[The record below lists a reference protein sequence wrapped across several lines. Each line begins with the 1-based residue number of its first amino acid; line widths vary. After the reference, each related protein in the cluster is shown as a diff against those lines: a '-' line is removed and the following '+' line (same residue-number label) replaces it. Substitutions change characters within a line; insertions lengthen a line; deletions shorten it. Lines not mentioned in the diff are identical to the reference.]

1 MKLSKR
7 VNYKRVTKKGKNGK
21 KSNRVKQSKK
31 RQNRKTNKKTQK
43 GGVSL
48 NCQNQYMV
56 DKKLFRDETGT
67 HVYSIETQTVNKT
80 GEGEPVAEP
89 KFIVRCGAEPEKH
102 IELSGT
108 SELAELITNV
118 VLAKIAA
125 VTSSETLEEPE
136 NEEPENEGV
145 NVSLD
150 VDDEQEQQSFIETF
164 VNKLI
169 ENGTFE
175 EIIREFNKFTGLS
188 TLPRIELEALKILR
202 KFKSGNDPNTNK
214 LITEGQTKSLEQLK
228 EELKQA
234 FEALLSKEQFYTLS
248 TNNTTPPNVSRIR
261 NLFEKTTQTGGFLIE
276 IIVGLIVL
284 ASVDLLLSR
293 RNKKKYIKILNRKI
307 VLEQKKKKNKKF
319 SKQDNDELKKLI
331 DQKENIEKKANSHPP
346 KFGYLFF
353 YRV

>member
-7 VNYKRVTKKGKNGK
+7 VNYKKVTKKGKNGK
-21 KSNRVKQSKK
+21 KSNRVKNSIQSKK
-31 RQNRKTNKKTQK
+31 RQNRKKNKKTQK

-67 HVYSIETQTVNKT
+67 HVYSIETQTVNERGE

-150 VDDEQEQQSFIETF
+150 VDDEQEQQSFIETS

-202 KFKSGNDPNTNK
+202 KFKSGNEPNTNK

-248 TNNTTPPNVSRIR
+248 TNNTTPTNVSRIR

-293 RNKKKYIKILNRKI
+293 INKNKHNNLNTKILELYEKETSGTLSETEKKKLKKYKNKRAKIEANI
-307 VLEQKKKKNKKF
+307 TKKK
-319 SKQDNDELKKLI
+319 
-331 DQKENIEKKANSHPP
+331 
-346 KFGYLFF
+346 FGFNFNL
-353 YRV
+353 